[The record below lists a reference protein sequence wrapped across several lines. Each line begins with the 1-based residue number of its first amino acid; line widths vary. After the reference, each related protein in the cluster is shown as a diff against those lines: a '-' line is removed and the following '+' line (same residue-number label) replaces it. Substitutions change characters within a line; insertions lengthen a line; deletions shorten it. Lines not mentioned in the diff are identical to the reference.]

1 MSHRRNAVY
10 AMVKNESRLYVRKVE
25 ESVVKTE
32 NLKLSTFVY
41 FLLILVVIFGT
52 LLNRLSNMIGQKTV
66 SVSKLN

>member
-1 MSHRRNAVY
+1 M
-10 AMVKNESRLYVRKVE
+10 RKVE